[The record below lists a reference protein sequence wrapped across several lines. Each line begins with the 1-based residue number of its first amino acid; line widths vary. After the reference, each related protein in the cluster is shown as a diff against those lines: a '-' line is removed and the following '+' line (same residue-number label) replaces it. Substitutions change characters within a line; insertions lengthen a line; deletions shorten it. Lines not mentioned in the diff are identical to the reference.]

1 MGVNLEC
8 PRCHR
13 NNANCIR
20 IKHSKA
26 YVDIQKCKTCGF
38 MYMTD
43 EEAVKFAEDV
53 SRKLFMK
60 ELLTLGKNRTK

>member
-1 MGVNLEC
+1 MKC
-8 PRCHR
+8 PRCSR
-13 NNANCIR
+13 ENSNCIR

-26 YVDIQKCKTCGF
+26 YVDVQKCKTCGF
-38 MYMTD
+38 LYMTD

-60 ELLTLGKNRTK
+60 EVLALGKAKTK